1 MKLDGVVMKEITGT
15 RKVSAALML
24 EVSKLMSKSTS
35 SSGYKIVSLLSL
47 LSRWSNLH
55 YGRIMLPNYSHRVL
69 EVAYSYGLLEEQIS
83 SGKYTVPFDQGVTGF
98 AWRTGQVILVTDVLD
113 ESIFIQRIAEP
124 IEGSMSRIGFIC
136 VPILI
141 DGRVIGVLSVQRRAN
156 PRRPY
161 SEDVDLLRIISSMIG
176 PVLLNMRQRAQ
187 PVSYLSAQLDHDGG
201 RYIRMCESN
210 NIVGSSHALL
220 SAVKEID
227 QVKNSEAPIMLLGE
241 SGTGK
246 EMFARMAHR
255 ESPRRDKPFIC
266 INCASIPEAL
276 LESELFGHE
285 KGSFTGAYRR
295 QKGKIEQAHE
305 GTLFLDEIGDMPL
318 DLQAKLLRVLQDKQI
333 QSIGSD
339 RAQHV
344 NFRLITAT
352 HVNLAAALQEGR
364 FRLDLYYR
372 INVIPVYL
380 PPLRKRQEDITRLA
394 QHFLNHYAQL
404 YDCSVSFTQ
413 GIHEE
418 LQSYSWPGN
427 IRQLQNVIERAVLK
441 ATGQLITAEQINH
454 ILHTERSMY
463 QTEPLERRLDGI
475 EYPESGR
482 AMNAGGEQ
490 SRFGD
495 GMSSAQAIPRA
506 EGGKRSYMRIC
517 DNDHENIRDA
527 MAKSSGNQAQAA
539 RLLGM
544 TARQFRYRLSKLGFE
559 SNLVSESN
567 CL

>member
-1 MKLDGVVMKEITGT
+1 
-15 RKVSAALML
+15 
-24 EVSKLMSKSTS
+24 
-35 SSGYKIVSLLSL
+35 
-47 LSRWSNLH
+47 
-55 YGRIMLPNYSHRVL
+55 MLPNYPLRVL
-69 EVAYSYGLLEEQIS
+69 EVAYSFGLSGDQIS
-83 SGKYTVPFDQGVTGF
+83 SGKYTVPFDKGLTGF
-98 AWRTGQVILVTDVLD
+98 TWRTGQVALVTDVLD
-113 ESIFIQRIAEP
+113 EPIFIQRIAEP

-136 VPILI
+136 VPVNI
-141 DGRVIGVLSVQRRAN
+141 DGRVFGVLSVQRRAN
-156 PRRPY
+156 PRRSY

-176 PVLLNMRQRAQ
+176 PVLLNMRQLAQ
-187 PVSYLSAQLDHDGG
+187 PVSYLPSQLDHDGD
-201 RYIRMCESN
+201 RYVRMCETNS
-210 NIVGSSHALL
+210 IIGSSHALL

-255 ESPRRDKPFIC
+255 ESQRRDKPFIC

-333 QSIGSD
+333 QSIGSE

-352 HVNLAAALQEGR
+352 HVNLADALRAGK

-372 INVIPVYL
+372 INVIPIYL
-380 PPLRKRQEDITRLA
+380 PPLRKRLEDIARLA

-404 YDCSVSFTQ
+404 YDRSISFTH
-413 GIHEE
+413 GIYEE
-418 LQSYSWPGN
+418 LQSYTWPGN
-427 IRQLQNVIERAVLK
+427 IRQLQNVVERAVLK
-441 ATGQLITAEQINH
+441 SSGQLITAEGINH

-463 QTEPLERRLDGI
+463 QTVQPTANMLEPMACTDQRISDQENGTTVYLDALSAEQKTERVMG
-475 EYPESGR
+475 
-482 AMNAGGEQ
+482 A
-490 SRFGD
+490 
-495 GMSSAQAIPRA
+495 
-506 EGGKRSYMRIC
+506 KRSYMRIC
-517 DNDHENIRDA
+517 DQDTDNIRDA

-544 TARQFRYRLSKLGFE
+544 TARQFRYRLAKLG
-559 SNLVSESN
+559 LSEEFQSVA
-567 CL
+567 

>member
-1 MKLDGVVMKEITGT
+1 MKEITGT
-15 RKVSAALML
+15 REINSALLL
-24 EVSKLMSKSTS
+24 EVSRLVSKSTAA
-35 SSGYKIVSLLSL
+35 SGYKIMSLLSL

-55 YGRIMLPNYSHRVL
+55 YGRIMLPNYALRAL
-69 EVAYSYGLLEEQIS
+69 EVAYSYGLPEEQIAL
-83 SGKYTVPFDQGVTGF
+83 GKYTVPFDQGLTGF
-98 AWRTGQVILVTDVLD
+98 AWRTGQVSLVTDVLD
-113 ESIFIQRIAEP
+113 ESIFIERIAEP
-124 IEGSMSRIGFIC
+124 VEGSMSRIGFIC
-136 VPILI
+136 VPINI

-156 PRRPY
+156 PRRSY

-176 PVLLNMRQRAQ
+176 PVLVNMRQRAQ
-187 PVSYLSAQLDHDGG
+187 QVSFLPAQLDHDGG
-201 RYIRMCESN
+201 RYIHMCETN

-255 ESPRRDKPFIC
+255 ESQRRDKPFIC

-318 DLQAKLLRVLQDKQI
+318 NLLVLKYTQQF
-333 QSIGSD
+333 QPIGSD
-339 RAQHV
+339 RPQHV

-404 YDCSVSFTQ
+404 YDRSISFTQ
-413 GIHEE
+413 GIQEE

-427 IRQLQNVIERAVLK
+427 IRQLQNVVERAVLK
-441 ATGQLITAEQINH
+441 ASGQLINVEQIKH
-454 ILHTERSMY
+454 ILDIERSMY
-463 QTEPLERRLDGI
+463 QTSQPVDDSPLDVATVSEPVTLGYGNRTHNGALSSDSSPARG
-475 EYPESGR
+475 
-482 AMNAGGEQ
+482 
-490 SRFGD
+490 SR
-495 GMSSAQAIPRA
+495 
-506 EGGKRSYMRIC
+506 GKRSYMRVC
-517 DNDHENIRDA
+517 DDDSENIRDA
-527 MAKSSGNQAQAA
+527 MSRSSGNQAQAA

-544 TARQFRYRLSKLGFE
+544 TARQFRYRLAKLG
-559 SNLVSESN
+559 SESHHV
-567 CL
+567 